1 MGSACQ
7 CRACGLHNAW
17 AEWLLLTASTIGL
30 HTPADCDKDGSSM
43 PQGTRTS
50 PSVAAARWSAAHE
63 LHSDSCLEPSMSSLF
78 RTGLLGDGSS
88 GCRDFTD
95 GLHTQPFC
103 RDGGASRPKGP
114 SKSPDA
120 ADVCRSA
127 VWPHC
132 LGKAGPT
139 PGGLLA
145 AYRTG
150 LQCLPGWR
158 CVADCFECLSALS
171 RNFNYLNACRVGEA
185 SNPGPG
191 PKAPAGLQQFIQ
203 QAVQKAIQEAIA
215 NLDLSSLVGNVV
227 AATPAPTLPP
237 AGSRAHR
244 RKKAKLKKA
253 AATLARAA
261 GSQGQPRHPT
271 PLSASPTETAD
282 AKARGKGNNAKSRPA
297 KARGNSEETQDPN
310 AGGKGKGTGKGQHD
324 AGPQR
329 AEADWTTVQRRRQ
342 GKPETPWTLC
352 SEDWDATV
360 CAYQGVAE
368 ALQNIPAGGSF
379 RAVVLCNSKDQ
390 TDTIAGLLRNSG
402 TQHAVRLVVVAD
414 KASEGERCPGRV
426 GTQRAFRHVHFAKV
440 FTAGLQVPGPA
451 VKGTALKPVA
461 EAPTMVLYV
470 RFHKQFLPR
479 AKWDEALRAPQA
491 AFHTWVATHGLRVR
505 DSFSWS
511 KERQSQ
517 EVTSVFGLARVDVS
531 DAQAIVAL
539 SGQGLF
545 VDPSKRS
552 GFPEFTTEWVDKLPR
567 EQPLDYL
574 ARAGALG
581 AQFGLVCGTRS
592 LGRRTARDPS
602 KPTARTWMLENTPHS
617 WTPAQAERAV
627 STIFTEVKM
636 LRQRR
641 HRSGCTFS
649 FRGSH
654 TTTHDMIALPLEAEN
669 GSEGITLWCR
679 WAPPARTLQRQA
691 IHTSGSWSLVR
702 PADPFAATE
711 TTVQAA
717 PECGADPLDQADAD
731 MSTEDKAQVLSE
743 DKAKVGEKQKNPA
756 TATPPAK
763 RRQTEQRAIPPGLVI
778 KHIPT
783 EGNCLFEAFAE
794 GLAATAGKEKPLH
807 HLLVRAE
814 LIQHYMKHSTTYS
827 ELWDHELPDGSHGSS
842 FESYVEAMARPKVWG
857 GILELRALAR
867 MYNVRITVVP
877 RATSEQV
884 FTIKP
889 AQKQRLVVLLFSG
902 DHFDTLLPE
911 DGKAFPQQIKDVVT
925 EPPIIP
931 MRGGGGSSRCT
942 VWTDAASGV
951 TAVGARPIVSQCVP
965 DAALNVGPKPPSCK
979 RKAPASSSAA
989 PSAFASGSR
998 RSSCKRRAPASRI
1011 TRWTDAPAP
1020 REDAAASQVEAELEA
1035 LVQECAAKP
1044 RRKTGRPQRCQWVQ
1058 GGFARC
1064 RLCPFRFA
1072 TEDPAVAQ
1080 QTLSQ
1085 HFKRH
1090 HRGSTPTGGPSM
1102 SQQLPSLVTELSPD
1116 QDCVWKCKFCG
1127 CGISTEAARSAGAP
1141 RIARDKQLHKRQ
1153 AHPTLTWKQWRASD
1167 YSERAL
1173 ASTTT
1178 RYQTTVNKRPPL
1190 PGFCTFRW
1198 PRPAG
1203 AKTPQLVKFTFSWA
1217 CLACHAP
1224 YISLQKAKTHL
1235 KVCPSV
1241 RGRSRAAERLE
1252 KLQKLR
1258 AVYAR
1263 KAPQGPR
1270 RTAELALFD
1279 AAAKIF
1285 ERAASPLP

>member
-1 MGSACQ
+1 MGRAGGPPDLATFDGDMGGQGTMVAGETACADHLHTTEGPNRDTTVMENAGGSPALAGFAGDLSENRLAGMADDCCDFDLVELVPRMMLRCRGPDDLTIHDAPACPPSAVPLD
-7 CRACGLHNAW
+7 RVL
-17 AEWLLLTASTIGL
+17 IGL
-30 HTPADCDKDGSSM
+30 I
-43 PQGTRTS
+43 
-50 PSVAAARWSAAHE
+50 
-63 LHSDSCLEPSMSSLF
+63 
-78 RTGLLGDGSS
+78 TGLSPTSQLGCIPGLIVARMGPD
-88 GCRDFTD
+88 CRKAQEHPSP
-95 GLHTQPFC
+95 LQLP
-103 RDGGASRPKGP
+103 GGALHLRPLWIPLANAVPVSCTVLGQKGP
-114 SKSPDA
+114 GFLVMVLLVA
-120 ADVCRSA
+120 VILRMGCILNLSA
-127 VWPHC
+127 GMVVQVGRKAQVNPQMLQTFAGAPCGPFVWGK
-132 LGKAGPT
+132 LGP
-139 PGGLLA
+139 
-145 AYRTG
+145 
-150 LQCLPGWR
+150 LPGVSLPHTVPDSSAFR
-158 CVADCFECLSALS
+158 DVADCFECLSALS

-191 PKAPAGLQQFIQ
+191 PKAPAGLQQFTQ
-203 QAVQKAIQEAIA
+203 QAGQKAIQEAIA

-271 PLSASPTETAD
+271 PLSASPTESAD
-282 AKARGKGNNAKSRPA
+282 AKARGKGNNANSRPA

-368 ALQNIPAGGSF
+368 ALQNVPAGGSF

-440 FTAGLQVPGPA
+440 FTAGLQ
-451 VKGTALKPVA
+451 
-461 EAPTMVLYV
+461 
-470 RFHKQFLPR
+470 
-479 AKWDEALRAPQA
+479 
-491 AFHTWVATHGLRVR
+491 
-505 DSFSWS
+505 
-511 KERQSQ
+511 
-517 EVTSVFGLARVDVS
+517 
-531 DAQAIVAL
+531 AIVAL

-545 VDPSKRS
+545 VDPSKRSGFPEFTTEWVDKLPREQPLDYLARAGALGAQFGLDPSKRS

-743 DKAKVGEKQKNPA
+743 DKAKAGCAP
-756 TATPPAK
+756 
-763 RRQTEQRAIPPGLVI
+763 
-778 KHIPT
+778 
-783 EGNCLFEAFAE
+783 LF
-794 GLAATAGKEKPLH
+794 
-807 HLLVRAE
+807 R
-814 LIQHYMKHSTTYS
+814 
-827 ELWDHELPDGSHGSS
+827 
-842 FESYVEAMARPKVWG
+842 
-857 GILELRALAR
+857 
-867 MYNVRITVVP
+867 
-877 RATSEQV
+877 
-884 FTIKP
+884 
-889 AQKQRLVVLLFSG
+889 
-902 DHFDTLLPE
+902 
-911 DGKAFPQQIKDVVT
+911 
-925 EPPIIP
+925 
-931 MRGGGGSSRCT
+931 
-942 VWTDAASGV
+942 
-951 TAVGARPIVSQCVP
+951 
-965 DAALNVGPKPPSCK
+965 
-979 RKAPASSSAA
+979 
-989 PSAFASGSR
+989 
-998 RSSCKRRAPASRI
+998 
-1011 TRWTDAPAP
+1011 
-1020 REDAAASQVEAELEA
+1020 
-1035 LVQECAAKP
+1035 
-1044 RRKTGRPQRCQWVQ
+1044 
-1058 GGFARC
+1058 
-1064 RLCPFRFA
+1064 
-1072 TEDPAVAQ
+1072 
-1080 QTLSQ
+1080 
-1085 HFKRH
+1085 
-1090 HRGSTPTGGPSM
+1090 
-1102 SQQLPSLVTELSPD
+1102 
-1116 QDCVWKCKFCG
+1116 
-1127 CGISTEAARSAGAP
+1127 
-1141 RIARDKQLHKRQ
+1141 
-1153 AHPTLTWKQWRASD
+1153 
-1167 YSERAL
+1167 
-1173 ASTTT
+1173 
-1178 RYQTTVNKRPPL
+1178 
-1190 PGFCTFRW
+1190 
-1198 PRPAG
+1198 
-1203 AKTPQLVKFTFSWA
+1203 
-1217 CLACHAP
+1217 
-1224 YISLQKAKTHL
+1224 
-1235 KVCPSV
+1235 
-1241 RGRSRAAERLE
+1241 
-1252 KLQKLR
+1252 
-1258 AVYAR
+1258 
-1263 KAPQGPR
+1263 
-1270 RTAELALFD
+1270 
-1279 AAAKIF
+1279 
-1285 ERAASPLP
+1285 